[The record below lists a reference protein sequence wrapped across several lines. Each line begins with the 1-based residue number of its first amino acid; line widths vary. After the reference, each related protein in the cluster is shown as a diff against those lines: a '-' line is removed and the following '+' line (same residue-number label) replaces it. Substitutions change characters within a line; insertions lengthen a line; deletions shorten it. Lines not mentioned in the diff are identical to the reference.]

1 MKKKQQNNLYD
12 STEYRVRTSRKKK
25 QNKQTNK
32 TTKEQ
37 RKKRKDLGQA
47 LEKYYQETPVIGAVQ
62 GQAEPQYLACCM
74 WN

>member
-12 STEYRVRTSRKKK
+12 STEQRVRTSRKTK
-25 QNKQTNK
+25 QNKHTK

-37 RKKRKDLGQA
+37 RKKRKNLGQA

-62 GQAEPQYLACCM
+62 GQDEPQYLACCM

>member
-1 MKKKQQNNLYD
+1 MKKKQWNNLYD
-12 STEYRVRTSRKKK
+12 STEYRVRTSRKTK
-25 QNKQTNK
+25 QNKQTK

-37 RKKRKDLGQA
+37 RKKRKNLGQT